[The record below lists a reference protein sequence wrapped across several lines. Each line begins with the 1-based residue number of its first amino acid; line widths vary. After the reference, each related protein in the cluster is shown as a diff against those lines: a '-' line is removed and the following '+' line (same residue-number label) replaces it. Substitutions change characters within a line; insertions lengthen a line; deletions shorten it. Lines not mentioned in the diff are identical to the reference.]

1 MGPNA
6 ALVLELMITAL
17 QHVTELNQLLNVA
30 QAQGRDV
37 SDDELVLA
45 QSKATS
51 ALDALAA
58 AQRPPAV

>member
-17 QHVTELNQLLNVA
+17 QHVTELNQLLGTA

-37 SDDELVLA
+37 SDDELTLA
-45 QSKATS
+45 RSKATS
-51 ALDALAA
+51 ALDTLAA
-58 AQRPPAV
+58 AQRTLPI

>member
-17 QHVTELNQLLNVA
+17 QHVTELNQLLNTA

-37 SDDELVLA
+37 SDDELTLA
-45 QSKATS
+45 RSKATS

-58 AQRPPAV
+58 AQRLPTP